1 VPVVDALSGRI
12 TWVTN
17 CKIDFDKHMPKVNS
31 QIQPYRI
38 NFIYLILVA
47 VCCAL
52 IWRVL
57 DLQVV
62 NNEFLKGQGNAR
74 VLRQLEVT
82 AHRGMITDRN
92 GYPLAISTPVSS
104 IWINPKEFAAN
115 NRKIYQVAKLL
126 KLNSQYIKNKIKKRA
141 DKEFV
146 YIKRRISPD
155 LAQRILNMNVK
166 GIHVQREYRRYY
178 PDGEIFGH
186 VLGFTDVD
194 DNGQEGM
201 ELAYNEWLGGQSGSK
216 RVVKDRLGRIFAIE
230 EQIKAPQPG
239 NNLSLSLDRRIQY
252 LAYKELK
259 KTVQKHKAKSGSIV
273 VLDIETGEVI
283 AMASQPGFNPNR
295 LQDRKSRLYRNRAIT
310 DLFEP
315 GSTMKPIS
323 IAAALNSGRY
333 NPDTQIETGD
343 GWFMIDGKTI
353 KDTHAYGT
361 IDVSTVIQKSSNV
374 GTSKIALN
382 LSKSLLWDTY
392 YSFGFGSDTGSGFP
406 GESSGRL
413 VRPRRVSKIEQATLS
428 FGYGMSVT
436 NLQLANAYSI
446 IARQGNKLPVTFL
459 SQNDSDKKNES
470 SPLAQDSIQRVSL
483 SSGSLKQV
491 NKMMQSVV
499 QTGGTA
505 PQASVAGYKVAG
517 KTGTVKKASRQGG
530 YTKKKY
536 SAVFAG
542 YAPASDPKMA
552 IVVMIDEPNNGDYY
566 GGLVAA
572 PLFSTVMS
580 GALRLFNVDPDD
592 ISQPDVVSQIEQHIG
607 RQG

>member
-1 VPVVDALSGRI
+1 
-12 TWVTN
+12 
-17 CKIDFDKHMPKVNS
+17 MPKAIS

-38 NFIYLILVA
+38 RFIYFILIV

-57 DLQVV
+57 DLQVI

-104 IWINPKEFAAN
+104 IWIDPKEFEADN
-115 NRKIYQVAKLL
+115 KKIYQFAKLL

-141 DKEFV
+141 NKEFV

-155 LAQRILNMNVK
+155 LAQQILDMNIK
-166 GIHVQREYRRYY
+166 GIHAQREYRRYY

-201 ELAYNEWLGGQSGSK
+201 ELAYNEWLSGQSGSK
-216 RVVKDRLGRIFAIE
+216 RVVKDRLGQIIAIE
-230 EQIKAPQPG
+230 EQIAAPQPG
-239 NNLSLSLDRRIQY
+239 NDLSLSLDRRVQY
-252 LAYKELK
+252 LAYKVLK
-259 KTVQKHKAKSGSIV
+259 ETVQKHKAKSGSIV

-283 AMASQPGFNPNR
+283 AMANQPGFNPNR
-295 LQDRKSRLYRNRAIT
+295 LQDRKSKLYRNRAIT

-323 IAAALNSGRY
+323 IAAALSSGRY
-333 NPDTQIETGD
+333 NPDTKVETGD
-343 GWFMIDGKTI
+343 GWFMIKGKTI
-353 KDTHAYGT
+353 KDTHAYGM
-361 IDVSTVIQKSSNV
+361 IDVSTVLQKSSNV
-374 GTSKIALN
+374 GTSKIALS
-382 LSKSLLWDTY
+382 LPKSLLWDTY

-436 NLQLANAYSI
+436 NLQLTNAYST
-446 IARQGNKLPVTFL
+446 IARLGKKIPVSFL
-459 SQNDSDKKNES
+459 SQNDSDKHLDENLNAS
-470 SPLAQDSIQRVSL
+470 VQQQTVQLSPRSL
-483 SSGSLKQV
+483 VQV
-491 NKMMQSVV
+491 GKMMESVV
-499 QTGGTA
+499 KQGGTA
-505 PQASVAGYKVAG
+505 PQASVSGYTVAG

-530 YTKKKY
+530 YTRKKY

-542 YAPASDPKMA
+542 YAPASKPKLA
-552 IVVMIDEPNNGDYY
+552 IVVMIDEPDNGDYY

-572 PLFSTVMS
+572 PVFSKVMA
-580 GALRLFNVDPDD
+580 GALRLFNIDPDD
-592 ISQPDVVSQIEQHIG
+592 ISEPDIVSQIEERIG

>member
-1 VPVVDALSGRI
+1 MSKGSTTINQIQSYRVSFMYFILLLVACALS
-12 TWVTN
+12 
-17 CKIDFDKHMPKVNS
+17 
-31 QIQPYRI
+31 
-38 NFIYLILVA
+38 
-47 VCCAL
+47 
-52 IWRVL
+52 WRVL
-57 DLQVV
+57 DLQVL
-62 NNEFLKGQGNAR
+62 NNEFLQGQGNAR

-92 GYPLAISTPVSS
+92 GYPLAISTPVAS
-104 IWINPKEFAAN
+104 IWVNPKKFAADN
-115 NRKIYQVAKLL
+115 KNIYQMARLL
-126 KLNSQYIKNKIKKRA
+126 KLNSQYVKNKIKKRA
-141 DKEFV
+141 NKEFV
-146 YIKRRISPD
+146 YIKRRINPE
-155 LAQRILNMNVK
+155 LAQKILSLDINGV
-166 GIHVQREYRRYY
+166 HVQREYRRYY

-201 ELAYNEWLGGQSGSK
+201 ELAYNEWLSGESGLK
-216 RVVKDRLGRIFAIE
+216 RVLKDRLGRTFDIE
-230 EQIKAPQPG
+230 EQLKAPQPG
-239 NNLSLSLDRRIQY
+239 KNLRLSLDRRIQY

-259 KTVQKHKAKSGSIV
+259 KTVQQHKAKSGSIV

-295 LQDRKSRLYRNRAIT
+295 LQDRKSRLYRNRAIA

-323 IAAALNSGRY
+323 IAAALNTGRY
-333 NPDTQIETGD
+333 SPSTKIKTGD
-343 GWFMIDGKTI
+343 GWFMIKGKTI
-353 KDTHAYGT
+353 KDSHAYGT
-361 IDVSTVIQKSSNV
+361 IDVATVLQKSSNV
-374 GTSKIALN
+374 GTSKIALS
-382 LSKSLLWDTY
+382 LPKSLLWDTY

-446 IARQGNKLPVTFL
+446 IARQGEKRPVTFL
-459 SQNDSDKKNES
+459 LQDEPSTEQRSTKQQSGGFNELVLSAADNMSQKV
-470 SPLAQDSIQRVSL
+470 LL
-483 SSGSLKQV
+483 SSRSLKQV
-491 NKMMQSVV
+491 SKMMQSVV

-505 PQASVAGYKVAG
+505 PKAAVAGYKVAG
-517 KTGTVKKASRQGG
+517 KTGTVKKASRHGG

-542 YAPASDPKMA
+542 FAPASAPKMA

-580 GALRLFNVDPDD
+580 GALRLLNVDPDN
-592 ISQPDVVSQIEQHIG
+592 ITQPNVLSQIEQRIG

>member
-1 VPVVDALSGRI
+1 MPLLNLKIVNKDMAKQLS
-12 TWVTN
+12 N
-17 CKIDFDKHMPKVNS
+17 KHM
-31 QIQPYRI
+31 QIEAYRI
-38 NFIYLILVA
+38 KFVYLILLA
-47 VCCAL
+47 VVCAL
-52 IWRVL
+52 VWRVM
-57 DLQVV
+57 DLQL
-62 NNEFLKGQGNAR
+62 NNEFLQGQGNAR

-104 IWINPKEFAAN
+104 IWVNPKEFDADN
-115 NRKIYQVAKLL
+115 KKIFQFAKLL
-126 KLNSQYIKNKIKKRA
+126 KLNSQYIKNKVKNRA
-141 DKEFV
+141 SKEFV
-146 YIKRRISPD
+146 YIKRRINPD
-155 LAQRILNMNVK
+155 LAQRILNLDINGV
-166 GIHVQREYRRYY
+166 HVQREYRRYY

-201 ELAYNEWLGGQSGSK
+201 ELAYNEWLTGESGTK
-216 RVVKDRLGRIFAIE
+216 RVVKDRLGRIIAIE

-239 NNLSLSLDRRIQY
+239 KNLSLSLDRGIQY
-252 LAYKELK
+252 LAYKALK
-259 KTVQKHKAKSGSIV
+259 QAVQKHKAKSGSVV

-283 AMASQPGFNPNR
+283 AMANQPSFNPNS
-295 LQDRKSRLYRNRAIT
+295 LEDRKSQLYRNRAIT

-333 NPDTQIETGD
+333 SPGTQIETGD
-343 GWFMIDGKTI
+343 GWFMVDGKTI

-361 IDVSTVIQKSSNV
+361 IDVATVIQKSSNV

-382 LSKSLLWDTY
+382 LPKSMLWDIY

-413 VRPRRVSKIEQATLS
+413 ARPRRISKIEQVTLS

-436 NLQLANAYSI
+436 NLQLTNAYSI
-446 IARQGNKLPVTFL
+446 IARQGKKLPVTFL
-459 SQNDSDKKNES
+459 VQQNDAQET
-470 SPLAQDSIQRVSL
+470 LADNASVPKVALSQR
-483 SSGSLKQV
+483 SLKQV
-491 NKMMQSVV
+491 SRMMEKVVTQS
-499 QTGGTA
+499 GTA
-505 PQASVAGYKVAG
+505 PLAAVNGYKVAG
-517 KTGTVKKASRQGG
+517 KTGTVKKASRSGG

-542 YAPASDPKMA
+542 FAPATDPRLA

-572 PLFSTVMS
+572 PAFSTIMS
-580 GALRLFNVDPDD
+580 GALRLYNIDPDD
-592 ISQPDVVSQIEQHIG
+592 ISHPDIASQIEQSIG

>member
-1 VPVVDALSGRI
+1 MSKAIS
-12 TWVTN
+12 
-17 CKIDFDKHMPKVNS
+17 H
-31 QIQPYRI
+31 IQTYRI
-38 NFIYLILVA
+38 KFIYLILIV

-57 DLQVV
+57 DLQVI
-62 NNEFLKGQGNAR
+62 NNEFLQGQGNAR

-82 AHRGMITDRN
+82 AHRGMISDRN

-104 IWINPKEFAAN
+104 IWVNPKEYEADN
-115 NRKIYQVAKLL
+115 TQIYQLAKLL
-126 KLNSQYIKNKIKKRA
+126 KLNSQYLKNKIKKRA
-141 DKEFV
+141 NKEFV
-146 YIKRRISPD
+146 YIKRRINPD
-155 LAQRILNMNVK
+155 LAQKILDMNIK

-201 ELAYNEWLGGQSGSK
+201 ELAYNEWLSGQSGSK
-216 RVVKDRLGRIFAIE
+216 RVVKDRLGQIIAIE
-230 EQIKAPQPG
+230 EQVAAPQPG
-239 NNLSLSLDRRIQY
+239 KNLTLSLDRRVQY
-252 LAYKELK
+252 LAYKVLK
-259 KTVQKHKAKSGSIV
+259 ETVQKHKAKSGSIV

-283 AMASQPGFNPNR
+283 AMANQPGFNPNR

-315 GSTMKPIS
+315 GSTMKPIA

-333 NPDTQIETGD
+333 NPETKIETGD
-343 GWFMIDGKTI
+343 GWFMINGKTI
-353 KDTHAYGT
+353 RDTHAYGT
-361 IDVSTVIQKSSNV
+361 IDVSTVLQKSSNV

-382 LSKSLLWDTY
+382 LPKPLLWDTY
-392 YSFGFGSDTGSGFP
+392 YGFGFGSDTGSGFP

-436 NLQLANAYSI
+436 NLQLTNAYSI
-446 IARQGNKLPVTFL
+446 IARLGKKMPVSFL
-459 SQNDSDKKNES
+459 LQNDSEDQLEENLDDYAREQYEQQQNNMQKVHLS
-470 SPLAQDSIQRVSL
+470 ARSL
-483 SSGSLKQV
+483 VQV
-491 NKMMQSVV
+491 GKMMESVV
-499 QTGGTA
+499 KQGGTA
-505 PQASVAGYKVAG
+505 PQAAVSGYKVAG
-517 KTGTVKKASRQGG
+517 KTGTVKKASRHGG

-542 YAPASDPKMA
+542 YAPASQPKLA
-552 IVVMIDEPNNGDYY
+552 IAVMIDEPDNGVYY

-572 PLFSTVMS
+572 PVFSKVMS

-592 ISQPDVVSQIEQHIG
+592 ISQPDIVSQIEEHIG